1 MTQATKDDINRVYD
15 KLEPMARSITQIET
29 KLEMMV
35 IPKQPCVFL
44 ETHLEEHKD
53 TQKTWKSSFTRA
65 VVDVI
70 KMGVVAIITW
80 FFVKK

>member
-44 ETHLEEHKD
+44 EAHLEEQKD
-53 TQKTWKSSFTRA
+53 AQKTWKSSFVRA
-65 VVDVI
+65 VVDVA
-70 KMGVVAIITW
+70 KMGIVAVVTW